1 MTRIKTVSIVAVI
14 WVVLTAGIGYELMG
28 MAFTRGFEQGYVE
41 GKQRTEMSEQDVFK
55 QCTTWWFDGNEPRA
69 MQAINQYCDRRRK

>member
-1 MTRIKTVSIVAVI
+1 MKYLAAI
-14 WVVLTAGIGYELMG
+14 WLVLTIVIGYELTG

-41 GKQRTEMSEQDVFK
+41 GKQRTEMSEQDVFL
-55 QCTTWWFDGNEPRA
+55 QCTAWWFDGNEPRA